1 MLIYKRWVIGAIDDA
16 YRGLSGSDLLQICS
30 KEEKEILR
38 KARDIVESKRD
49 VARRLFSKEETIEY
63 NG

>member
-1 MLIYKRWVIGAIDDA
+1 MLIYKKWVIGAIDDA

-30 KEEKEILR
+30 EEEKEILR
-38 KARDIVESKRD
+38 KARDIVESKRN
-49 VARRLFSKEETIEY
+49 VTRQLFGDEETMEY

>member
-1 MLIYKRWVIGAIDDA
+1 MLIYKKWVIDAIDDA

-30 KEEKEILR
+30 EEEKEILR

-49 VARRLFSKEETIEY
+49 VARRLFSNEETIEY
-63 NG
+63 DG

>member
-1 MLIYKRWVIGAIDDA
+1 MLIYKKWVIDAIDDA

-30 KEEKEILR
+30 EEEKEILR
-38 KARDIVESKRD
+38 KARNIVESKRN
-49 VARRLFSKEETIEY
+49 VTRQLFGDKKTMEY

>member
-1 MLIYKRWVIGAIDDA
+1 MLIYKKWVIGAIDDA

-30 KEEKEILR
+30 EEEKEILR
-38 KARDIVESKRD
+38 KARDIVESKHD
-49 VARRLFSKEETIEY
+49 VTRQIFSDKETIEY

>member
-30 KEEKEILR
+30 EEEKEILR

-63 NG
+63 DG

>member
-16 YRGLSGSDLLQICS
+16 HRGLSGSDLLQICTE
-30 KEEKEILR
+30 EEKEILR
-38 KARDIVESKRD
+38 KARDIVESKRN
-49 VARRLFSKEETIEY
+49 VTRQLFGDEETMEY